1 MMQHF
6 KYREIL
12 NIVLGYLY
20 FQKFGGNTGFF
31 ALTDIL
37 ASVGYPSSKNEV
49 NDIGKYLETKD
60 YIKAI
65 FQIDDVY
72 AQIMI
77 QGIIYVE
84 GLIERNEIKEDY
96 IKKIIKTVKQKV
108 RSEREIERP
117 DKNQIKEKR
126 KNLFTALS
134 SMKRKLGT
142 SDSPELYDLKLDIDI
157 IRLELQK
164 INPDRDIIKQK
175 MTRLDDDNRIINEIN
190 MLYHNLNIY

>member
-1 MMQHF
+1 MQHF